1 MHPLAA
7 PGALWVLSR
16 AGKVP
21 RPPAGGRNLSQE
33 IDFLWKARERAFTFF
48 FCFSGA
54 FASAEATKGL
64 SGRPLETFGAHPVE
78 ADGDHKKIDL
88 LRKARERA
96 FTFFFCFSGAFA
108 SAEATKGLS
117 GRPLETFGAHPVEA
131 DGDHK
136 KIDLLRKARERAFTF
151 FSVSQELSPLRRR
164 PKGFPVALWKP
175 SGPTLLK
182 RMGIAKNGS
191 LAEGKG
197 KSLSC
202 FFLYHSVSCLCG
214 GDQGAFRSPPGPL
227 RGPYLL
233 RRMGTTKT

>member
-33 IDFLWKARERAFTFF
+33 TDFLWKARERAFTFV
-48 FCFSGA
+48 FCFSGD

-96 FTFFFCFSGAFA
+96 FLAFFCNTAFFV
-108 SAEATKGLS
+108 SAE
-117 GRPLETFGAHPVEA
+117 ET
-131 DGDHK
+131 
-136 KIDLLRKARERAFTF
+136 R
-151 FSVSQELSPLRRR
+151 
-164 PKGFPVALWKP
+164 
-175 SGPTLLK
+175 
-182 RMGIAKNGS
+182 
-191 LAEGKG
+191 
-197 KSLSC
+197 
-202 FFLYHSVSCLCG
+202 
-214 GDQGAFRSPPGPL
+214 GAFRSLPGPL
-227 RGPYLL
+227 RDPYLL
-233 RRMGTTKT
+233 RRMGITKT

>member
-33 IDFLWKARERAFTFF
+33 IDFLWKAKERTFISF
-48 FCFSGA
+48 FCFSGD

-64 SGRPLETFGAHPVE
+64 SGRPLETFGAHPAE
-78 ADGDHKKIDL
+78 ADGDRKKID
-88 LRKARERA
+88 
-96 FTFFFCFSGAFA
+96 F
-108 SAEATKGLS
+108 
-117 GRPLETFGAHPVEA
+117 
-131 DGDHK
+131 
-136 KIDLLRKARERAFTF
+136 LRKARERAFTF
-151 FSVSQELSPLRRR
+151 FSVSQEISPLRRR

-182 RMGIAKNGS
+182 RMGPQKNRS

-197 KSLSC
+197 KSLYILFC
-202 FFLYHSVSCLCG
+202 FSGDFALCG
-214 GDQGAFRSPPGPL
+214 GDQRAFRSPFGNLRSPL
-227 RGPYLL
+227 C
-233 RRMGTTKT
+233 